1 MNEEQVAEPWINIYK
16 SGIGVWTSGM
26 FYPTSKRART
36 KLCNKEKYYCTI
48 NVVTGERITKK
59 LN

>member
-1 MNEEQVAEPWINIYK
+1 MSEEPIAEPWINIYK

-26 FYPTSKRART
+26 FYKTSKRART

-48 NVVTGERITKK
+48 NVVTG
-59 LN
+59 

>member
-1 MNEEQVAEPWINIYK
+1 MNEELIAEPWINIYK

-26 FYPTSKRART
+26 FYKTSKRART
-36 KLCNKEKYYCTI
+36 KLCDKEHYYCTI
-48 NVVTGERITKK
+48 NVITGERITKK